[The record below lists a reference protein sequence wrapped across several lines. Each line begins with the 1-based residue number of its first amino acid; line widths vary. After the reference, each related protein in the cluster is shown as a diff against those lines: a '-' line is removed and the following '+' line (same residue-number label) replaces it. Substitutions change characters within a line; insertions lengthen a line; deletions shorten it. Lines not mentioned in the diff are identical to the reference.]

1 VVTLQVRTTNGSMA
15 VLFFFH
21 ESYKSLDQHVK
32 GKVNE
37 HSIRRQ
43 AHYVFTLD
51 IPLKL
56 LCKTIERKTK
66 RKCVFNAGTTNF
78 DSAL

>member
-1 VVTLQVRTTNGSMA
+1 MA

-21 ESYKSLDQHVK
+21 ERYKSLDHPVK

-37 HSIRRQ
+37 PFIRRQ

-51 IPLKL
+51 RMIRLLLKFS
-56 LCKTIERKTK
+56 ERKK
-66 RKCVFNAGTTNF
+66 QKKCVVNAGRAKF
-78 DSAL
+78 ISAL